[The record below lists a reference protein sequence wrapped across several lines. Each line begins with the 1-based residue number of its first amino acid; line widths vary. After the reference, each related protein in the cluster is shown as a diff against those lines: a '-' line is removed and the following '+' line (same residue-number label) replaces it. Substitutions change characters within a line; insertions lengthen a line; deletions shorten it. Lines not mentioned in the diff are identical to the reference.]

1 MIMAMGRDVTE
12 QAAPDLFSTDELRDT
27 SPAPTKPIA
36 ATEAAADTSTQR
48 HVLPKNLSHA
58 VTQLSDTEL
67 DQLCKA
73 AFDEAKRRRRF
84 RWSIGTDST
93 PSSRRPS
100 DLETKRSSNK
110 SRQAD
115 IAQVPLTRG
124 QVNAVRAAFRA
135 EIPPCGG
142 GGRTGPNFQMENR
155 PVGMGH
161 KLPRL
166 KSGVPAGG
174 FRHGSIRRSMWGGC
188 GTFGNRPDL
197 TACLCQPSRL
207 SSACA
212 RTLSNGGIFS
222 SDTFGRRSILRFSPC
237 K

>member
-100 DLETKRSSNK
+100 DLITKRSPRTDK
-110 SRQAD
+110 RRQAD
-115 IAQVPLTRG
+115 IAEVPLTRG
-124 QVNAVRAAFRA
+124 QLNAVRAAF
-135 EIPPCGG
+135 
-142 GGRTGPNFQMENR
+142 
-155 PVGMGH
+155 
-161 KLPRL
+161 K
-166 KSGVPAGG
+166 AG
-174 FRHGSIRRSMWGGC
+174 I
-188 GTFGNRPDL
+188 T
-197 TACLCQPSRL
+197 PSRI
-207 SSACA
+207 A
-212 RTLSNGGIFS
+212 RQFGIS
-222 SDTFGRRSILRFSPC
+222 QANVRKALASDEPRR
-237 K
+237 